1 MHQGRQALKR
11 EEKNALTRQR
21 IVDAAMEE
29 FAHKGYERASLNEAC
44 AGRGF
49 SKGIIYHYF
58 RDKDELYLLCVQLC
72 FDEMTAALQ
81 QAAQTLQGPAGAQL
95 QAYFD
100 GTLTAFDLP
109 LNPQGIPFRRRVWA
123 ALQEIPYGET
133 RSYGQLAAALGCP
146 GAARAVGGA
155 NHHNPISI
163 IIPCHR
169 VIGADGSLT
178 GYGGGLDMK
187 DWLLRHER
195 RHSHA

>member
-1 MHQGRQALKR
+1 MDFCVIRSPVGLLRL
-11 EEKNALTRQR
+11 EEAEGFLVRLDRTDMPPRGPETPLLAECTR
-21 IVDAAMEE
+21 
-29 FAHKGYERASLNEAC
+29 
-44 AGRGF
+44 
-49 SKGIIYHYF
+49 
-58 RDKDELYLLCVQLC
+58 
-72 FDEMTAALQ
+72 
-81 QAAQTLQGPAGAQL
+81 QL

-100 GTLTAFDLP
+100 GALTAFDLP
-109 LNPQGIPFRRRVWA
+109 LNPQGTPIRRKVWA